1 MIRLQIHISAHEN
14 NSVNNQTKGI
24 FFALLAVLGGG
35 LYAIPYRLSLETA
48 NALPVI
54 WGVFLCAFLFSLPGS
69 WLARHQTK
77 YSWKIAGIAL
87 ATSLAGVL
95 GNYSICQAL
104 NLASPTLM
112 VLLMRSEVIIA
123 MILGWMFLK
132 EFVTVRIFT
141 AVVVILIGILVMKLD
156 SFSFE
161 IKEWSA
167 ILWAFSAAF
176 GFASM
181 QVLAKSIIHEIH
193 PQVLNV
199 FRLAI
204 GLALLWC
211 VEEVRSEIPA
221 LNISEWIWIAMAA
234 FCGPF
239 WGRVAFT
246 YTLRYLT
253 ISKANIIVSFAP
265 VMTLLFEFLV
275 FGTLISWLETLGGVI
290 MLAATIWIF
299 IPGLTSN
306 AETAEN

>member
-1 MIRLQIHISAHEN
+1 MS
-14 NSVNNQTKGI
+14 NQTKGI
-24 FFALLAVLGGG
+24 IFALLAVLGGG
-35 LYAIPYRLSLETA
+35 LYAIPYRLSLDTA

-54 WGVFLCAFLFSLPGS
+54 WGVFLCAFLFSLPGA

-87 ATSLAGVL
+87 ATSLAGVI
-95 GNYSICQAL
+95 GNYSICQSL

-123 MILGWMFLK
+123 MILGWIFLK
-132 EFVTVRIFT
+132 EFVTLRIFT
-141 AVVVILIGILVMKLD
+141 AVVLIIAGILVMKLD
-156 SFSFE
+156 SLSFA
-161 IKEWSA
+161 INEWSA

-181 QVLAKSIIHEIH
+181 QVLAKSIIHEIN
-193 PQVLNV
+193 PQVFNV

-211 VEEVRSEIPA
+211 VEEVRIEIPA
-221 LNISEWIWIAMAA
+221 LNISEWMWIAMSA

-239 WGRVAFT
+239 WGRVAFN

-265 VMTLLFEFLV
+265 VMTLLFEFFV
-275 FGTLISWLETLGGVI
+275 FGTLISWFETLGGSI
-290 MLAATIWIF
+290 MLGAIIWVF
-299 IPGLTSN
+299 LPGLSTKV
-306 AETAEN
+306 ETADN

>member
-1 MIRLQIHISAHEN
+1 MS
-14 NSVNNQTKGI
+14 NQTKGI

-35 LYAIPYRLSLETA
+35 LYAIPYRLSLDTA

-54 WGVFLCAFLFSLPGS
+54 WGVFLCAFLFSLPGA

-87 ATSLAGVL
+87 AISLAGVL
-95 GNYSICQAL
+95 GNYSICQSL
-104 NLASPTLM
+104 SLASPTLM

-123 MILGWMFLK
+123 MILGWIFLK
-132 EFVTVRIFT
+132 EFVTLRIFT
-141 AVVVILIGILVMKLD
+141 AVVLIIAGIVVMKLD
-156 SFSFE
+156 SLSFAFN
-161 IKEWSA
+161 EWSA

-181 QVLAKSIIHEIH
+181 QVLAKSIIHEIN
-193 PQVLNV
+193 PQVFNV

-211 VEEVRSEIPA
+211 VEEVRIEIPA
-221 LNISEWIWIAMAA
+221 LNILEWMWIAMAA

-246 YTLRYLT
+246 YTLRFLT

-265 VMTLLFEFLV
+265 VITLLFEFFV
-275 FGTLISWLETLGGVI
+275 YGTLISWLETLGGTI
-290 MLAATIWIF
+290 MLAAIIWVF
-299 IPGLTSN
+299 LPGLSTK
-306 AETAEN
+306 AETSEN

>member
-1 MIRLQIHISAHEN
+1 M
-14 NSVNNQTKGI
+14 NNQKKGVI
-24 FFALLAVLGGG
+24 YASLAVIGGG
-35 LYAIPYRLSLETA
+35 LFAIPYRLSLDTVSP
-48 NALPVI
+48 LPVI
-54 WGVFLCAFLFSLPGS
+54 WGLFLCALLFSLPGA

-77 YSWKIAGIAL
+77 FSWKIAGITL

-141 AVVVILIGILVMKLD
+141 AVVVIITGILVMKLD
-156 SFSFE
+156 SLSFE

-181 QVLAKSIIHEIH
+181 QVLAKSIIHEIN

-199 FRLAI
+199 FRLTI
-204 GLALLWC
+204 GLLLLWC
-211 VEEVRSEIPA
+211 VEEVRIEITI
-221 LNISEWIWIAMAA
+221 LNISGWIWIAMAA

-239 WGRVAFT
+239 WARLAFT

-265 VMTLLFEFLV
+265 VMTLLFEFFV
-275 FGTLISWLETLGGVI
+275 FGTLISWLETLGGAI
-290 MLAATIWIF
+290 MLAAIIWIF
-299 IPGLTSN
+299 LPGLSTS

>member
-1 MIRLQIHISAHEN
+1 M
-14 NSVNNQTKGI
+14 NNQKKGI
-24 FFALLAVLGGG
+24 IFGLLSVLGGG
-35 LYAIPYRLSLETA
+35 LYAIPYRLSLDSVS
-48 NALPVI
+48 ALPVI
-54 WGVFLCAFLFSLPGS
+54 WGLFLCAFLFSLPGA

-77 YSWKIAGIAL
+77 LSWKIAGITIAI
-87 ATSLAGVL
+87 SLAGVL

-132 EFVTVRIFT
+132 ESVTFRIF
-141 AVVVILIGILVMKLD
+141 AGVVLIITGILVMKLD
-156 SFSFE
+156 SLSFE
-161 IKEWSA
+161 IKEWSS
-167 ILWAFSAAF
+167 ILWSISAAF

-204 GLALLWC
+204 GLLLLWC
-211 VEEVRSEIPA
+211 VEEVRIEIPL
-221 LNISEWIWIAMAA
+221 LNISGWIWIAMAA

-265 VMTLLFEFLV
+265 VMTLLFEFLF
-275 FGTLISWLETLGGVI
+275 FGTLISMPEILGGVI
-290 MLAATIWIF
+290 MLASIVWVF
-299 IPGLTSN
+299 LPGLNTH
-306 AETAEN
+306 AENANN

>member
-1 MIRLQIHISAHEN
+1 MSD
-14 NSVNNQTKGI
+14 QTKGI
-24 FFALLAVLGGG
+24 IFALLAVLGGG
-35 LYAIPYRLSLETA
+35 LYAIPYRLSLDTA

-54 WGVFLCAFLFSLPGS
+54 WGVFLCAFLFSLPGA

-87 ATSLAGVL
+87 ATSLAGVI
-95 GNYSICQAL
+95 GNYSICQSL

-123 MILGWMFLK
+123 MILGWIFLK
-132 EFVTVRIFT
+132 EFVTLRIFT
-141 AVVVILIGILVMKLD
+141 AVVFIIAGILVMKLD
-156 SFSFE
+156 SLSFA
-161 IKEWSA
+161 INEWSA

-181 QVLAKSIIHEIH
+181 QVLAKSIIHEIN
-193 PQVLNV
+193 PQVFNV

-211 VEEVRSEIPA
+211 LEEVRIEIPS
-221 LNISEWIWIAMAA
+221 LNILEWMWIAMAA

-265 VMTLLFEFLV
+265 VMTLLFEFFV
-275 FGTLISWLETLGGVI
+275 FGTLISWLETLGGSI
-290 MLAATIWIF
+290 MLGAIIWVF
-299 IPGLTSN
+299 MPGLSTKV
-306 AETAEN
+306 ETADN

>member
-1 MIRLQIHISAHEN
+1 MS
-14 NSVNNQTKGI
+14 NQTKGI
-24 FFALLAVLGGG
+24 IFALLAVLGGG
-35 LYAIPYRLSLETA
+35 LYAIPYRLCLDTA

-54 WGVFLCAFLFSLPGS
+54 WGVFLCAFLFSLPGA

-87 ATSLAGVL
+87 ATSLAGVI
-95 GNYSICQAL
+95 GNYSICQSL

-123 MILGWMFLK
+123 MILGWIFLK
-132 EFVTVRIFT
+132 EFVTLRIFT
-141 AVVVILIGILVMKLD
+141 AVVLIIAGILVMKLD
-156 SFSFE
+156 SLSFA
-161 IKEWSA
+161 INEWSA

-181 QVLAKSIIHEIH
+181 QVLAKSIIHEIN
-193 PQVLNV
+193 PQVFNV

-204 GLALLWC
+204 GLVLLWC
-211 VEEVRSEIPA
+211 VEEVRIEIPA
-221 LNISEWIWIAMAA
+221 LNISESMWIAMSA

-253 ISKANIIVSFAP
+253 ISKVNIIVSFAP
-265 VMTLLFEFLV
+265 VMTLFFEFFV
-275 FGTLISWLETLGGVI
+275 FGTLISWLETLGGII
-290 MLAATIWIF
+290 MLGAIIWVF
-299 IPGLTSN
+299 LPGLSTKV
-306 AETAEN
+306 ETADN

>member
-1 MIRLQIHISAHEN
+1 M
-14 NSVNNQTKGI
+14 NNQKKGI
-24 FFALLAVLGGG
+24 IFGLLSVLGGG
-35 LYAIPYRLSLETA
+35 LYAIPYRLSLDSVS
-48 NALPVI
+48 ALPVI
-54 WGVFLCAFLFSLPGS
+54 WGLFLCAFLFSLPGA

-77 YSWKIAGIAL
+77 LSWKIAGITIAI
-87 ATSLAGVL
+87 SLAGVL

-104 NLASPTLM
+104 NLSSPTLM

-132 EFVTVRIFT
+132 EFVTFRIYA
-141 AVVVILIGILVMKLD
+141 AVALIIIGIMVMKLD
-156 SFSFE
+156 SLSFE
-161 IKEWSA
+161 IKEWSS
-167 ILWAFSAAF
+167 ILWSISAAF

-181 QVLAKSIIHEIH
+181 QVLAKSIIHEIN

-204 GLALLWC
+204 GLLLLWC
-211 VEEVRSEIPA
+211 VEEVRIEIPV
-221 LNISEWIWIAMAA
+221 LNISGWIWIAMAA

-239 WGRVAFT
+239 WARVAFT

-265 VMTLLFEFLV
+265 VMTLLFEFFV

-290 MLAATIWIF
+290 MLAAIIWIF
-299 IPGLTSN
+299 LPGLSINT
-306 AETAEN
+306 ETAEN

>member
-1 MIRLQIHISAHEN
+1 M
-14 NSVNNQTKGI
+14 NNQKKGI
-24 FFALLAVLGGG
+24 FFAVLSVLGGG
-35 LYAIPYRLSLETA
+35 LYAIPYRLSLDTA

-54 WGVFLCAFLFSLPGS
+54 WGLFLCAFLFSLPGA
-69 WLARHQTK
+69 WLARHRTK
-77 YSWKIAGIAL
+77 YSWKIAGIAI
-87 ATSLAGVL
+87 ATSVAGVV

-104 NLASPTLM
+104 SLSSPTLM

-141 AVVVILIGILVMKLD
+141 AVVVIITGILVMKLD
-156 SFSFE
+156 SLSFE

-211 VEEVRSEIPA
+211 VEEVRIEIPA
-221 LNISEWIWIAMAA
+221 LNISGWIWIAMAA

-253 ISKANIIVSFAP
+253 ISKANTRVSFAP
-265 VMTLLFEFLV
+265 VMTLLFEFFV
-275 FGTLISWLETLGGVI
+275 FGTLISWLETLGGAI
-290 MLAATIWIF
+290 MLAAIIWIF
-299 IPGLTSN
+299 LPGLRNS
-306 AETAEN
+306 AKTAEN

>member
-1 MIRLQIHISAHEN
+1 M
-14 NSVNNQTKGI
+14 NNQTRGI
-24 FFALLAVLGGG
+24 LFALLAVLGGG
-35 LYAIPYRLSLETA
+35 LYAIPYRLSLEMA
-48 NALPVI
+48 NALTVI
-54 WGVFLCAFLFSLPGS
+54 WGLFLCAFVFSLPGA
-69 WLARHQTK
+69 WLARHETK
-77 YSWKIAGIAL
+77 YSWKIASISL

-104 NLASPTLM
+104 MLASPTLM
-112 VLLMRSEVIIA
+112 VLLMRSEVVIA

-132 EFVTVRIFT
+132 EFVNVRIFT
-141 AVVVILIGILVMKLD
+141 GVVFIIAGLLVMKLD
-156 SFSFE
+156 SLSFE
-161 IKEWSA
+161 INEWSA

-204 GLALLWC
+204 GLVLLWC
-211 VEEVRSEIPA
+211 IEEVRIG
-221 LNISEWIWIAMAA
+221 ISTLKISAWIWIAMAA

-290 MLAATIWIF
+290 MLAAIIWIF
-299 IPGLTSN
+299 LPGLSSN
-306 AETAEN
+306 AKKSEN

>member
-1 MIRLQIHISAHEN
+1 MS
-14 NSVNNQTKGI
+14 NQTKGI

-35 LYAIPYRLSLETA
+35 LYAIPYRLSLDTA
-48 NALPVI
+48 NTLPVI
-54 WGVFLCAFLFSLPGS
+54 WGVFLCAFLFSLPGAG
-69 WLARHQTK
+69 LARHQTK

-95 GNYSICQAL
+95 GNYSICQSL

-141 AVVVILIGILVMKLD
+141 AVVVIIAGIFVMKLD
-156 SFSFE
+156 FLSFE

-181 QVLAKSIIHEIH
+181 QVLAKSIIHEIN

-211 VEEVRSEIPA
+211 VEEVRIEIPT
-221 LNISEWIWIAMAA
+221 LNISGWIWIAMAA

-265 VMTLLFEFLV
+265 VMTLFFQFFV
-275 FGTLISWLETLGGVI
+275 FGTLISWLEILGGTI
-290 MLAATIWIF
+290 MLAAIIWVF
-299 IPGLTSN
+299 LPGLSTK

>member
-1 MIRLQIHISAHEN
+1 MS
-14 NSVNNQTKGI
+14 NQTKGI
-24 FFALLAVLGGG
+24 FFAVLAVLGGG
-35 LYAIPYRLSLETA
+35 LFAIPYSLSLDTA
-48 NALPVI
+48 NTLPVI
-54 WGVFLCAFLFSLPGS
+54 WGVFLCAFLFSLPGA

-77 YSWKIAGIAL
+77 YSWKIAGISL

-104 NLASPTLM
+104 NLASPTLL
-112 VLLMRSEVIIA
+112 VLLVRSEVIIA

-132 EFVTVRIFT
+132 ELVTVRIFT
-141 AVVVILIGILVMKLD
+141 ALLVIIPGIFVMKLD
-156 SFSFE
+156 SLSFE

-199 FRLAI
+199 FRLSIA
-204 GLALLWC
+204 LALIWC
-211 VEEVRSEIPA
+211 VEEVRVGIPS

-239 WGRVAFT
+239 LGRVAFT

-265 VMTLLFEFLV
+265 VLTLLFEFLV
-275 FGTLISWLETLGGVI
+275 FGTLITWFETLGGVI
-290 MLAATIWIF
+290 MLAAIIWIF
-299 IPGLTSN
+299 MPGLNTN
-306 AETAEN
+306 AETGEK

>member
-1 MIRLQIHISAHEN
+1 M
-14 NSVNNQTKGI
+14 NNQKKGI
-24 FFALLAVLGGG
+24 FFALLALIGGG
-35 LYAIPYRLSLETA
+35 LFAIPYRLSLETVSP
-48 NALPVI
+48 LPVI
-54 WGVFLCAFLFSLPGS
+54 WGLFLCAFLFSLPGA

-77 YSWKIAGIAL
+77 FSWKIAGITL

-132 EFVTVRIFT
+132 EFVTLRIFA
-141 AVVVILIGILVMKLD
+141 AVVLIIIGILVMKLD
-156 SFSFE
+156 SLSFE
-161 IKEWSA
+161 MREWSS
-167 ILWAFSAAF
+167 ILWSISAAF

-181 QVLAKSIIHEIH
+181 QVLAKSIIHEIN

-204 GLALLWC
+204 GLLLLWC
-211 VEEVRSEIPA
+211 VEEVRIEISV
-221 LNISEWIWIAMAA
+221 LNISGWIWIAMAA

-265 VMTLLFEFLV
+265 VMTLLFEFFV
-275 FGTLISWLETLGGVI
+275 FGTLISWLETLGGAI
-290 MLAATIWIF
+290 MLAAIIWIF
-299 IPGLTSN
+299 LPGLSTN
-306 AETAEN
+306 AETAES

>member
-1 MIRLQIHISAHEN
+1 MS
-14 NSVNNQTKGI
+14 NQTKGI
-24 FFALLAVLGGG
+24 IFALLAVLGGG
-35 LYAIPYRLSLETA
+35 LHAIPYRLSLDTS

-54 WGVFLCAFLFSLPGS
+54 WGVFLCAFLFSLPGA
-69 WLARHQTK
+69 WLARNQTK

-87 ATSLAGVL
+87 AISLAGVL

-104 NLASPTLM
+104 NMASPTLM

-123 MILGWMFLK
+123 MILGWIFLK
-132 EFVTVRIFT
+132 EFVTLRIFT
-141 AVVVILIGILVMKLD
+141 AVVVIITGILVMKLD
-156 SFSFE
+156 SLSFE

-204 GLALLWC
+204 GLVLLWC
-211 VEEVRSEIPA
+211 FEEVRIEIPS
-221 LNISEWIWIAMAA
+221 LNISGWIWIAIAA
-234 FCGPF
+234 FWGPF
-239 WGRVAFT
+239 MGRVAFT

-265 VMTLLFEFLV
+265 VITLLFEFFV
-275 FGTLISWLETLGGVI
+275 FGTLISWLETLGGAI
-290 MLAATIWIF
+290 MLAAIIWIF
-299 IPGLTSN
+299 LPGLGTN
-306 AETAEN
+306 TETAEN

>member
-1 MIRLQIHISAHEN
+1 M
-14 NSVNNQTKGI
+14 NNQKKGI
-24 FFALLAVLGGG
+24 FFALLAVIGGG
-35 LYAIPYRLSLETA
+35 LFAIPYRLSLDTVSP
-48 NALPVI
+48 LPVI
-54 WGVFLCAFLFSLPGS
+54 WGLFLCAFLFSLPGA

-77 YSWKIAGIAL
+77 FSWKIAGITL

-132 EFVTVRIFT
+132 EFVTLRIFA
-141 AVVVILIGILVMKLD
+141 AVVLIIIGILVMKLD
-156 SFSFE
+156 SLSFE
-161 IKEWSA
+161 MKEWSS
-167 ILWAFSAAF
+167 ILWSISAAF

-181 QVLAKSIIHEIH
+181 QVLAKSIIHEIN

-204 GLALLWC
+204 GLLLLWC
-211 VEEVRSEIPA
+211 VEEVRIEIPV
-221 LNISEWIWIAMAA
+221 LNISGWIWIAMAA

-239 WGRVAFT
+239 WARLAFT

-253 ISKANIIVSFAP
+253 LSKANIIVSFAP

-275 FGTLISWLETLGGVI
+275 FGTLISRLEILGGVI
-290 MLAATIWIF
+290 MLAAIIWVF
-299 IPGLTSN
+299 LPGLNTHAEN
-306 AETAEN
+306 AEN

>member
-1 MIRLQIHISAHEN
+1 MSD
-14 NSVNNQTKGI
+14 QTKGVI
-24 FFALLAVLGGG
+24 FSLLAVLGGG
-35 LYAIPYRLSLETA
+35 LYAIPYRLSLDNA
-48 NALPVI
+48 NAFPVI
-54 WGVFLCAFLFSLPGS
+54 WGVFLCAFLFSLPGA

-87 ATSLAGVL
+87 ATSIAGVI
-95 GNYSICQAL
+95 GNYSICQSL

-123 MILGWMFLK
+123 IILGWMFLK
-132 EFVTVRIFT
+132 EFVTLRIFT
-141 AVVVILIGILVMKLD
+141 AVVLIIAGILVMKLD
-156 SFSFE
+156 SLSFA
-161 IKEWSA
+161 INEWSA

-181 QVLAKSIIHEIH
+181 QVLAKSIIHEIN
-193 PQVLNV
+193 PQVFNV

-211 VEEVRSEIPA
+211 VEEVRIEIPA
-221 LNISEWIWIAMAA
+221 LNISEWMWIAMAA

-265 VMTLLFEFLV
+265 VMTLLFEFFV
-275 FGTLISWLETLGGVI
+275 FGTMISWLETLGGSI
-290 MLAATIWIF
+290 MLGAIIWVF
-299 IPGLTSN
+299 LPGLSTE
-306 AETAEN
+306 AEKAEK

>member
-1 MIRLQIHISAHEN
+1 M
-14 NSVNNQTKGI
+14 
-24 FFALLAVLGGG
+24 
-35 LYAIPYRLSLETA
+35 
-48 NALPVI
+48 
-54 WGVFLCAFLFSLPGS
+54 
-69 WLARHQTK
+69 
-77 YSWKIAGIAL
+77 
-87 ATSLAGVL
+87 ATSVAGVM
-95 GNYSICQAL
+95 GNYSICQSL

-141 AVVVILIGILVMKLD
+141 AVVLIIAGIFVMKLD
-156 SFSFE
+156 SLSFE

-181 QVLAKSIIHEIH
+181 QVLAKSIIHEIN
-193 PQVLNV
+193 PQVFNV

-211 VEEVRSEIPA
+211 VEEVRIEIPA
-221 LNISEWIWIAMAA
+221 LNISEWMWIAMAA

-265 VMTLLFEFLV
+265 VMTLLFEFFV
-275 FGTLISWLETLGGVI
+275 FGTLISWLETLGGSI
-290 MLAATIWIF
+290 MLGAIIWVF
-299 IPGLTSN
+299 LPGLSTKV
-306 AETAEN
+306 ETADN

>member
-1 MIRLQIHISAHEN
+1 
-14 NSVNNQTKGI
+14 
-24 FFALLAVLGGG
+24 
-35 LYAIPYRLSLETA
+35 
-48 NALPVI
+48 
-54 WGVFLCAFLFSLPGS
+54 
-69 WLARHQTK
+69 
-77 YSWKIAGIAL
+77 
-87 ATSLAGVL
+87 
-95 GNYSICQAL
+95 
-104 NLASPTLM
+104 
-112 VLLMRSEVIIA
+112 
-123 MILGWMFLK
+123 MFLK

-141 AVVVILIGILVMKLD
+141 AVVVIITGILVMKLD
-156 SFSFE
+156 SLSFE

-181 QVLAKSIIHEIH
+181 QVLAKSIIHDIH

-211 VEEVRSEIPA
+211 VEEVRIEIPA
-221 LNISEWIWIAMAA
+221 LNISGWIWIAMAA

-265 VMTLLFEFLV
+265 VMTLLFEFFV
-275 FGTLISWLETLGGVI
+275 FGTLISWLETLGGAI
-290 MLAATIWIF
+290 MLAAIIWIF
-299 IPGLTSN
+299 LPGLSTN
-306 AETAEN
+306 TETAEN

>member
-1 MIRLQIHISAHEN
+1 MS
-14 NSVNNQTKGI
+14 NQTKGI
-24 FFALLAVLGGG
+24 IFALLAVLGGG
-35 LYAIPYRLSLETA
+35 LHAIPYRLSLDTS

-54 WGVFLCAFLFSLPGS
+54 WGVFLCAFLFSLPGA
-69 WLARHQTK
+69 WLARNQTK

-104 NLASPTLM
+104 NMASPTLM

-123 MILGWMFLK
+123 MILGWIFLK
-132 EFVTVRIFT
+132 EFVTLRIFT
-141 AVVVILIGILVMKLD
+141 AVVVIITGILVMKLD
-156 SFSFE
+156 SLSFE

-181 QVLAKSIIHEIH
+181 QVLAKSIIHEIN

-199 FRLAI
+199 FRLTI
-204 GLALLWC
+204 GLLLLWC
-211 VEEVRSEIPA
+211 VEEVRIEIPA
-221 LNISEWIWIAMAA
+221 LNISGWIWIAMAA

-239 WGRVAFT
+239 WARLAFT

-253 ISKANIIVSFAP
+253 LSKANIIVSFAP
-265 VMTLLFEFLV
+265 MMTLLFEFLV
-275 FGTLISWLETLGGVI
+275 FGTLISRLEILGGVI
-290 MLAATIWIF
+290 MLAAIIWVF
-299 IPGLTSN
+299 LPGLNTHAEN
-306 AETAEN
+306 AEN